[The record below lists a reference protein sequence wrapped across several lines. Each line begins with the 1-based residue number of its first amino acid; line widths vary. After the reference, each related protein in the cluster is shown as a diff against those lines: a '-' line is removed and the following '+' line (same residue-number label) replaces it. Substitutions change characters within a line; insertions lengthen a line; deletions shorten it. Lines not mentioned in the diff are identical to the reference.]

1 MTREFIVLD
10 DATSVAAAT
19 ADRVIT
25 AGKEAI
31 ARQGHFFVALTGG
44 STPLMVCPLLV
55 VPPRVNA
62 LDWSKVDFFFGDE
75 RAVPSRHPE
84 SNYNLAR
91 NAFLDY
97 LPGVRP
103 GQVHRMIGEAADLDA
118 ACRAYEALIARTV
131 GAPHGA
137 VSAFDLIWLGMG
149 SDGHTASLFQDTA
162 AMTERSRWVVPN
174 WVPKLDA
181 WRLTMTYP
189 LLNAAREVNFVV
201 TGADKAPALAS
212 VRDGSGEVP
221 AARVEADRTL
231 WFVDRAAAG
240 EEAGPQASTA
250 DGDAPSRAASA

>member
-1 MTREFIVLD
+1 MTREFIVFD
-10 DATSVAAAT
+10 DANGVAAAT
-19 ADRVIT
+19 ADRMIS

-31 ARQGHFFVALTGG
+31 ERRGRFFVALTGG

-55 VPPRVNA
+55 IPPRVTA

-91 NAFLDY
+91 TAFLDY

-137 VSAFDLIWLGMG
+137 VAAFDLIWLGMG
-149 SDGHTASLFQDTA
+149 PDGHTASLFPDTA
-162 AMTERSRWVVPN
+162 ALNEHSRWVVPN

-201 TGADKAPALAS
+201 TGADKAAALAAA
-212 VRDGSGEVP
+212 RDGTSDVP
-221 AARVEADRTL
+221 AAHITAERTI

-240 EEAGPQASTA
+240 ESSGEAAN
-250 DGDAPSRAASA
+250 RAASA